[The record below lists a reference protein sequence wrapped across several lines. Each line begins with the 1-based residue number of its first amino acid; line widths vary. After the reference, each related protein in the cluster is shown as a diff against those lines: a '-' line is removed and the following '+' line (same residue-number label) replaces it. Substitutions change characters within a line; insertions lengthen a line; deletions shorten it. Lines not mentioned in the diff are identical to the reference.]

1 MYEYTIGED
10 VDEIFD
16 ERGNVI
22 LAMRKVGWA
31 GKEPKLELRKWNIG
45 IDKETPNKGFAFL
58 TEEGPHNLAGCLLRL
73 GYCPTEDVLNSIKD
87 RDDFKES
94 LVKVLGSKEAIKE
107 LGIEEDYFDPKE
119 CLF

>member
-1 MYEYTIGED
+1 MYEYTVDES

-22 LAMRKVGWA
+22 LAMRKIGWG
-31 GKEPKLELRKWNIG
+31 GKDPKLELRKWNIS
-45 IDKETPNKGFAFL
+45 IEKETPNKGFAFL
-58 TEEGPHNLAGCLLRL
+58 TEEGPSNLIYALLKN
-73 GYCPTEDVLNSIKD
+73 GHGSTEDVLNTIKD

-94 LVKVLGSKEAIKE
+94 LVKVLGGVEAVKE
-107 LGIEEDYFDPKE
+107 LGVGDDYYDPKE